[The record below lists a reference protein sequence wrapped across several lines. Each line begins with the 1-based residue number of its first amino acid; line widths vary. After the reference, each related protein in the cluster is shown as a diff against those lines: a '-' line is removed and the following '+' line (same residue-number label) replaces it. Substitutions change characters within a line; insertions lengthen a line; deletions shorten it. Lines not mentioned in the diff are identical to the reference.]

1 MEIGS
6 TSQPEVDRRRAL
18 GEVFAAFLRL
28 GVSAFGGPIA
38 HIGYFNAEFV
48 GRRAWLDHESFAQVV
63 ALCQFLPGPAS
74 SQVCIV
80 IGLIRAGALGGAL
93 AWIAF
98 TLPSAILLTIFALGV
113 ARIPG
118 IAQAPW
124 LHGLLTAAVAVVA
137 VAVSGMYRSLCPD
150 APRKSLAL
158 LSAVVITLLP
168 GIGFAQLVVIVAGA
182 LYGRYFISAT
192 PAATR
197 PFPAVG
203 NRYTAIS
210 SGAAFLLLLFGL
222 PVADRFAS
230 GWVHVVTAFYE
241 SGALVFGGG
250 HVILP
255 LLQARVVP
263 PGWIG
268 QDAFLAGYGAA
279 QAVPGPLFT
288 FAAYLGAAMHG
299 PVSGVAGAAIALLSI
314 YVPSFLLIAAIL
326 PYWSVLLRNASVAA
340 AIQGVNAAVVGILLA
355 AFYQPVWIS
364 AIRAPADVA
373 FALLAYVALA
383 IWKWPPWLVV
393 VSSAAMMQL
402 TSALFVLSTSVVK

>member
-1 MEIGS
+1 VGIVS
-6 TSQPEVDRRRAL
+6 TSQPEVDRGRAL

-28 GVSAFGGPIA
+28 GVSAFGGPVA

-48 GRRAWLDHESFAQVV
+48 ERRAWLDQESFAQVV

-93 AWIAF
+93 AWVAF

-113 ARIPG
+113 AGIPG

-150 APRKSLAL
+150 VPRKSLAL

-168 GIGFAQLVVIVAGA
+168 ATGFAQLAVIVAGA
-182 LYGRYFISAT
+182 LYGRFFISAT
-192 PAATR
+192 PAPTR

-203 NRYTAIS
+203 NGYTAI
-210 SGAAFLLLLFGL
+210 GAGAVFLALLFGL
-222 PVADRFAS
+222 PVVDRFAA
-230 GWVHVVTAFYE
+230 GTVHVVTAFYE

-268 QDAFLAGYGAA
+268 QDTFLAGYGAA

-299 PVSGVAGAAIALLSI
+299 PVSGVSGAAIALVSVYL
-314 YVPSFLLIAAIL
+314 PSFLLIAAIL
-326 PYWSVLLRNASVAA
+326 PYWNGLLRNASVAA
-340 AIQGVNAAVVGILLA
+340 AIQGVNAAVVGVLLA
-355 AFYQPVWIS
+355 AFYQPVWVS
-364 AIRAPADVA
+364 AIRAPADAA
-373 FALLAYVALA
+373 FALLAFVVLA
-383 IWKWPPWLVV
+383 VWKWPPWLVV
-393 VSSAAMMQL
+393 VSSAVAMQL
-402 TSALFVLSTSVVK
+402 TSVLFALNK